1 MRRYELMVIITD
13 TLDDDGVE
21 ATRSRIR
28 DVVSQQGGTIVDE
41 ADWGRRPLAYEINKR
56 NHGYYVVLDLE
67 ISSDGLNE
75 VERQLKLS
83 DNVVRFKSV
92 RPMLRVHKS
101 A

>member
-28 DVVSQQGGTIVDE
+28 DVVAAQSGTIVDE

-56 NHGYYVVLDLE
+56 THGYYVVLDVE
-67 ISSDGLNE
+67 ISTEGLKE
-75 VERQLKLS
+75 LERQLKLS
-83 DNVVRFKSV
+83 DDVVRFKSV